1 MRLGNRIYRG
11 MKVRIY
17 FWNLLYQAGK
27 QQLAAYL
34 TLEGVTEGY
43 YVVFDH
49 RQKPE
54 PRAETQTVAGVKIR
68 SYVIPVIQAAPSKK

>member
-1 MRLGNRIYRG
+1 M
-11 MKVRIY
+11 RIY
-17 FWNLLYQAGK
+17 FPNLLYQAGK

-34 TLEGVTEGY
+34 KLEGVKEGY

-54 PRAETQTVAGVKIR
+54 PLIETETVAGVKIR
-68 SYVIPVIQAAPSKK
+68 SYVISVIQEAPSKK